1 MTTFDEIKI
10 NPLTPKQWPEFM
22 RIRLYPDQ
30 QRFVPTPEKI
40 RGQFIFERTDKKAP
54 FEIFVIE
61 LDNQVAGF
69 FTLVKDVDDYLWF
82 GGFQIDIAFQN
93 AGIGRAVFERLFAF
107 VAKSPEYAGIS
118 LNVQYSNKT
127 VIRFYQRMGLSQVA
141 MMKPADEALWL
152 MKISRENI
160 LQMVKKSA

>member
-1 MTTFDEIKI
+1 MTSFNEIKMS
-10 NPLTPKQWPEFM
+10 PLTPKYWSELLG
-22 RIRLYPDQ
+22 IRLYPEQ
-30 QRFVPTPEKI
+30 KRFVPSPVKVQ
-40 RGQFIFERTDKKAP
+40 RQYIFERKDKKPP
-54 FEIFVIE
+54 FEVFVIE
-61 LDNQVAGF
+61 IADQVAGF

-82 GGFQIDIAFQN
+82 GGFQVDIAFQN
-93 AGIGRAVFERLFAF
+93 TGIGRAVFERLFAF

-141 MMKPADEALWL
+141 MMQPGDEPLWL

-160 LQMVKKSA
+160 VQMMKSQ